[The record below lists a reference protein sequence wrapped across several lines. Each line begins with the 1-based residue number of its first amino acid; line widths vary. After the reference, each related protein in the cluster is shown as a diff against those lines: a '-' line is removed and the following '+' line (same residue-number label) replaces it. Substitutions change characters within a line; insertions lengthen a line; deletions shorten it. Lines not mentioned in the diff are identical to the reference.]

1 MEQLENLNVV
11 AQELLITPAQLKAE
25 LPIRDSVR
33 HQVSDARQHVRNI
46 LDGTN
51 HRLLVV
57 VGPCSIH
64 DVHAAEDYARRLK
77 DLADEL
83 SSTLFIVMRAYFE
96 KPRTTTGWKGLVND
110 PFLNDTF
117 HIEEGIR
124 IARGLLL
131 RIAELGL
138 PLSTEALDPISPQ
151 YLQELIAWSAIGART
166 TESQTHREMASGLSS
181 AVGFKNGTD
190 GSLEVAINALQSVS
204 RPHRFLGINQSGQV
218 SIIHTRGNAA
228 AHVVLRGGHTGPNY
242 DQHCVAECERALAAA
257 GLTANIM
264 IDCSHAN
271 SGKDPLR
278 QMVVARDA
286 AAQIKNGNR
295 SIMGLMIESNINAGN
310 QKLPKDLSQLAY
322 GVSVTDPCIDWPT
335 TATLLRELARDLRD
349 VLPKR
354 ARSVANAA

>member
-286 AAQIKNGNR
+286 AAQINNGNR

-335 TATLLRELARDLRD
+335 TATLLRELARDLGD